1 MYFKMF
7 VIDVSI
13 IYENST
19 YLESKRNF
27 NGTGFHVF
35 YIILFI
41 YRLASI
47 PHSKS
52 HHFLGTKTHNPGLG

>member
-19 YLESKRNF
+19 NVESKRNF

-41 YRLASI
+41 YI
-47 PHSKS
+47 GFHQFHTQNPTT
-52 HHFLGTKTHNPGLG
+52 FLEQKPTIQA